1 MSARFFSLSLS
12 AALLSTSVVSQ
23 DWGLSGSW
31 DLVIPSSGTP
41 PTGFAWH
48 HPIAIGGTAIF
59 AANNTATGLPTA
71 FSFDVATS
79 SWSQFPDNTLA
90 GSSIQQ
96 GPFMF
101 AVGGIAVL
109 LSESNPNTLYT
120 IDSANPYQN
129 GWQTTQ
135 VTVSAPTG
143 RMGMRFFEWGGV
155 VYFFG
160 GFDTA
165 MHNDFWGMDVSGVL
179 TTMAPA
185 SWNMIQGDNTP
196 GMPGAR
202 IGYTFTAFNV
212 IALMYGGVSPS
223 PTAPIGF
230 NPYTCGE
237 KVNVDAGYC
246 IFHQHVHGV
255 LPGNQ
260 PPREQPPSV
269 PVTRWAQLPLVGA
282 NGGPVPAGRFE
293 QAAGYLG
300 DQLFVFGGITA
311 TGPSSELWAF
321 NLHYQT
327 WAQVQPTNPWPSGFY
342 GTGLYLGYS
351 FYVIGYSGPPGV
363 RPDPT
368 LPVQLWKWS
377 PGGAP
382 PSSNSD
388 SANSA
393 AMAAIATGHTAGI
406 VIGLLLGIASLAF
419 LIVLWRKS
427 GGGLGVSTSAMGDV
441 YSQVAAA

>member
-1 MSARFFSLSLS
+1 MSARLLSLFS
-12 AALLSTSVVSQ
+12 ASLLSTSVVSQ

-31 DLVIPSSGTP
+31 DLVIPSSGSP

-48 HPIAIGGTAIF
+48 HPIAIAGTAIF
-59 AANNTATGLPTA
+59 AANNTATGNATA

-90 GSSIQQ
+90 GSSIRQ

-120 IDSANPYQN
+120 IDSANPNQY
-129 GWQTTQ
+129 GWQATQ
-135 VTVSAPTG
+135 VAVAAPAG

-160 GFDTA
+160 GFDTV
-165 MHNDFWGMDVSGVL
+165 MHNDFWGLDVSGVL
-179 TTMAPA
+179 TTIVPA
-185 SWNMIQGDNTP
+185 SWIMIQGDTTP
-196 GMPGAR
+196 GMPDAR

-230 NPYTCGE
+230 NPYQCGE
-237 KVNVDAGYC
+237 KGNVDAGYC
-246 IFHQHVHGV
+246 IFHQHVHGI

-260 PPREQPPSV
+260 PPRENGV

-327 WAQVQPTNPWPSGFY
+327 WAQVQPTNPWPTGFY

-351 FYVIGYSGPPGV
+351 FYVIGYSGPPGA

-377 PGGAP
+377 PGGSP
-382 PSSNSD
+382 PSNSD
-388 SANSA
+388 SSNNA
-393 AMAAIATGHTAGI
+393 AMAAIAAGHTAGI
-406 VIGLLLGIASLAF
+406 VIGLLLGIANLAF